1 MKQGIK
7 CCAKALIWKIILTGI
22 QVCHKVKMYLNSY
35 LKCYK
40 KLRERAKLC
49 MEQFGHY
56 YRRW

>member
-35 LKCYK
+35 LKC
-40 KLRERAKLC
+40 
-49 MEQFGHY
+49 
-56 YRRW
+56 